1 MELTF
6 RAGFSMKLTDQAV
19 KRIKLDGTA
28 QKLSDGGGLFVLVT
42 AQGSKLWRLA
52 YRFGGKQKTLALGK
66 YPEVTLAMARER
78 REEAR
83 RLLATGVDPSELKKA
98 SKTQQATRSANSF
111 EAVAREWFAKHAP
124 GWADTH
130 SSKIMGRLDRDVF
143 PWLGGKPIAEIG
155 APDVLTVL
163 RRIEA
168 RGVVETA
175 HRVAMHIGQVF
186 RYAVATGRADRNPV
200 ADLKGAL
207 PPRRSEHFA
216 SLTDPKAVGALLR
229 SLDAFSGTFPVQC
242 ALRLAP
248 LLFVRPGELRAAR
261 WADIDLEAKEWRYVT
276 PKTKTPH
283 LVPLAPQAVAILR
296 ELQPLTGHR
305 VHVFPG
311 GRDPKRAMSEAAIN
325 AALRRLGVDTKTQ
338 MTGHGFR
345 ATARTLLHEVLNF
358 APEVI
363 EHQLAHR
370 VPDALGAAYNR
381 TKFLPERVRMMTT
394 WADYLDTLKAD

>member
-1 MELTF
+1 VELTF

>member
-6 RAGFSMKLTDQAV
+6 RVGFSMKLTDQAV
-19 KRIKLDGTA
+19 KRIKPDATA

-111 EAVAREWFAKHAP
+111 EAVAREWFAKHAT

-216 SLTDPKAVGALLR
+216 SLTDPKAVGELLR

-381 TKFLPERVRMMTT
+381 TKFLPERVRMMTA

>member
-1 MELTF
+1 VELTF
-6 RAGFSMKLTDQAV
+6 RV
-19 KRIKLDGTA
+19 
-28 QKLSDGGGLFVLVT
+28 GL
-42 AQGSKLWRLA
+42 
-52 YRFGGKQKTLALGK
+52 
-66 YPEVTLAMARER
+66 ARER

-111 EAVAREWFAKHAP
+111 EAVAREWFAKHAT

-216 SLTDPKAVGALLR
+216 SLTDPKAVGELLR

-394 WADYLDTLKAD
+394 WADYLDTLKAGATADD

>member
-1 MELTF
+1 M
-6 RAGFSMKLTDQAV
+6 LTDQA
-19 KRIKLDGTA
+19 IKKAKAEEKQRKLFDGR
-28 QKLSDGGGLFVLVT
+28 GLFLLVSP
-42 AQGSKLWRLA
+42 AGGKLWRMK
-52 YRFGGKQKTLALGK
+52 YQFSGKERLLALGK